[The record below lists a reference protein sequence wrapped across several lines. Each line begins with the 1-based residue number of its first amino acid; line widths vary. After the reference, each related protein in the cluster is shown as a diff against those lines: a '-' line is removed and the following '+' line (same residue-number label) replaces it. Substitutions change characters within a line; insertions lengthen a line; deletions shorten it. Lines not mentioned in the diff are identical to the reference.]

1 MFVGSWLFQGLN
13 VNKYARDATPIVPP
27 EPIAELQGVNDDTI
41 RRLLNGLRVLIS
53 LASIIAWTKKLGLR
67 VFIHGAAIPDPVDDF
82 IRASLA
88 GGADG
93 VIPGDFVK
101 INNDAIN
108 VISTSASDSP
118 VGYVMVNTSNINIGN
133 VRSYG
138 VIILDPPADIDWLVR
153 VRDMLRTGAGVKEV
167 FVALGADKLRADFIK
182 SVADMVDGIV
192 IMEIP
197 IIVSLSFDENPA
209 LNVFRCPNCYV
220 DYETSN
226 EIRKCPRCGGRVRP
240 VIKPWGKATI
250 LKDGVLRL
258 KGLEEIRVM
267 RLEPPKTINL

>member
-27 EPIAELQGVNDDTI
+27 EPIAELQGVDDDTI

-53 LASIIAWTKKLGLR
+53 LASIIAWTKKMGLR

-118 VGYVMVNTSNINIGN
+118 VGYVMVDASNINIGN

-167 FVALGADKLRADFIK
+167 FVALG
-182 SVADMVDGIV
+182 
-192 IMEIP
+192 
-197 IIVSLSFDENPA
+197 
-209 LNVFRCPNCYV
+209 C
-220 DYETSN
+220 
-226 EIRKCPRCGGRVRP
+226 
-240 VIKPWGKATI
+240 
-250 LKDGVLRL
+250 
-258 KGLEEIRVM
+258 
-267 RLEPPKTINL
+267 

>member
-27 EPIAELQGVNDDTI
+27 EPIAELQGVDDDTI

-108 VISTSASDSP
+108 VISASASDSP

-153 VRDMLRTGAGVKEV
+153 VRDMLRLGLVLKEV
-167 FVALGADKLRADFIK
+167 FVALGADSLGLISLRALSIWW
-182 SVADMVDGIV
+182 MV
-192 IMEIP
+192 
-197 IIVSLSFDENPA
+197 S
-209 LNVFRCPNCYV
+209 
-220 DYETSN
+220 
-226 EIRKCPRCGGRVRP
+226 
-240 VIKPWGKATI
+240 
-250 LKDGVLRL
+250 
-258 KGLEEIRVM
+258 
-267 RLEPPKTINL
+267 